1 MKLGKNAHLNGKWD
15 VLKKKKKC
23 FLQNFYYYYKLT

>member
-15 VLKKKKKC
+15 VLKKKKC

>member
-15 VLKKKKKC
+15 VLKKK
-23 FLQNFYYYYKLT
+23 NVFYKIFIIIIN

>member
-15 VLKKKKKC
+15 VLKKKK
-23 FLQNFYYYYKLT
+23 NVFYKIFIIIIN